1 MKVHELIE
9 ILQEMDPDADV
20 YLGVQPNYPFEHRIA
35 GLAQRGDWT
44 EDDETEEPGTDRD
57 RWGASDGQLPNNDV
71 LILDGGQVRYGAK
84 AAWDTA
90 RRW

>member
-20 YLGVQPNYPFEHRIA
+20 YLGVQPNYPFENRIA

-44 EDDETEEPGTDRD
+44 EDDETEEPWTDHD

-71 LILDGGQVRYGAK
+71 LILDGGQVHYGAK
-84 AAWDTA
+84 AA
-90 RRW
+90 